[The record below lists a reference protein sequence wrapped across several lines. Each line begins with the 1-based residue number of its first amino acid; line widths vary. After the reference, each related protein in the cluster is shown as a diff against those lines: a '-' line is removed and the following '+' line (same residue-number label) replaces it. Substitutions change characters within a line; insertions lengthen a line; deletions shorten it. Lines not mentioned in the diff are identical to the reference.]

1 VDSSARTAELNREE
15 TVTLLIACRAKINFP
30 FDQFTP
36 PQIASMEGNKD
47 IEELQLKYGAKPSDR
62 NRGASIEGRDH
73 KGRTSL
79 LLVAEEGSNKI

>member
-1 VDSSARTAELNREE
+1 M
-15 TVTLLIACRAKINFP
+15 K
-30 FDQFTP
+30 
-36 PQIASMEGNKD
+36 GNKD
-47 IEELQLKYGAKPSDR
+47 IEELLLKYGAKPSDR